1 MNTSTD
7 TGTGPD
13 LADDLASAYLDDE
26 LEAEDA
32 MAFEELLESS
42 PEVAEEFA
50 DLQKVISLVGGL
62 GEVHAPE
69 DFYEKLNRRI
79 RRRQIMQPQ
88 TASKLTAIAVPLQIL
103 SMIVILTVA
112 ALWIYFLPDAVG
124 GEFLI
129 AEMMPV
135 TLLFG
140 ASAATLVVVTLAT
153 PPPPQDLQDKFFP
166 AN

>member
-1 MNTSTD
+1 MTTSTD
-7 TGTGPD
+7 TGSDSGLAKD
-13 LADDLASAYLDDE
+13 LTDDLASAYLDDE

-42 PEVAEEFA
+42 PEVAEELA

-62 GEVHAPE
+62 GDVAAPE

-112 ALWIYFLPDAVG
+112 ALYMMSELDQAPAKMERDTLAPIGTTDAPS
-124 GEFLI
+124 
-129 AEMMPV
+129 APRPV
-135 TLLFG
+135 T
-140 ASAATLVVVTLAT
+140 
-153 PPPPQDLQDKFFP
+153 P
-166 AN
+166 

>member
-42 PEVAEEFA
+42 PEVAEELA
-50 DLQKVISLVGGL
+50 ELQKVISLVGGL
-62 GEVHAPE
+62 GEVQAPD

-88 TASKLTAIAVPLQIL
+88 TASKLTSIAVPLQIL

-112 ALWIYFLPDAVG
+112 ALYMMSELDKAPAKMERERLAPIGNTDASSMPLPVK
-124 GEFLI
+124 
-129 AEMMPV
+129 P
-135 TLLFG
+135 
-140 ASAATLVVVTLAT
+140 
-153 PPPPQDLQDKFFP
+153 
-166 AN
+166 